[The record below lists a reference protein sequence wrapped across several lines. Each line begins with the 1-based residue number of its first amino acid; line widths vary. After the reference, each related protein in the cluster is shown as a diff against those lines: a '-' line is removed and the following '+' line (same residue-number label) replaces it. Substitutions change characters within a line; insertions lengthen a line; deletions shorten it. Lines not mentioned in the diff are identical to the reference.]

1 VLGEAQNE
9 IYYIRKPEISRYF
22 IVSSL
27 CKFIHS
33 LQASWHGI
41 WLIDD
46 VNYDGSGLQVP
57 FLEDPNTGIEMF
69 ESAEIIDYI
78 RATYTL

>member
-46 VNYDGSGLQVP
+46 VNYDGYGLQVP